1 MKRLFSILSIIF
13 ITTSTFAQA
22 DKILGTWLS
31 ADKKAHV
38 EIYKT
43 VSGAYYGKIIWLAE
57 PNDPATGKPKV
68 DSKNPDAS
76 KRNQTIL
83 GSLTFINFT
92 YDDGEYT
99 GGKIYDCRDGKTYTG
114 KLWLNADGTL
124 SMRGYIGFLYST
136 ETWTRLK

>member
-1 MKRLFSILSIIF
+1 MKRLLGILAIIC
-13 ITTSTFAQA
+13 ITTSAFAQA

-43 VSGAYYGKIIWLAE
+43 ASGAYYGKIIWLAQ

-68 DSKNPDAS
+68 DAENPDAS
-76 KRNQTIL
+76 KRNTPLL

-92 YDDGEYT
+92 YNDGEYT
-99 GGKIYDCRDGKTYTG
+99 DGKIYDCRDGKTYT
-114 KLWLNADGTL
+114 
-124 SMRGYIGFLYST
+124 
-136 ETWTRLK
+136 

>member
-1 MKRLFSILSIIF
+1 MKRLFSIISLLL
-13 ITTSTFAQA
+13 ITTSAFAQA

-38 EIYKT
+38 EIYKNT
-43 VSGAYYGKIIWLAE
+43 NGAYYGKIIWLAE

-68 DSKNPDAS
+68 DAKNPDAS
-76 KRNQTIL
+76 KRNNPLL

-92 YDDGEYT
+92 YKDGEYT

-114 KLWLNADGTL
+114 KLWLNTDGTL
-124 SMRGYIGFLYST
+124 SMRGYIGIFYST
-136 ETWTRLK
+136 ETWTRIK

>member
-1 MKRLFSILSIIF
+1 MKRLLSILFVIF

-43 VSGAYYGKIIWLAE
+43 TSGAYYGKIIWLSE

-76 KRNQTIL
+76 KRNVPLI
-83 GSLTFINFT
+83 GSLTFLNFT

-124 SMRGYIGFLYST
+124 SMRGYIGFLYNT
-136 ETWTRLK
+136 ETWTRIK

>member
-1 MKRLFSILSIIF
+1 MKRLLSILFVIF

-43 VSGAYYGKIIWLAE
+43 TSGAYYGKITWLSE

-76 KRNQTIL
+76 KRNVPLI
-83 GSLTFINFT
+83 GSLTFLNFT

-124 SMRGYIGFLYST
+124 SMRGYIGFLYNT
-136 ETWTRLK
+136 ETWTRIK